1 MLIYVI
7 EDHPLYR
14 EALGML
20 LSRIK
25 PEATVLEL
33 DRLGDLPDS
42 VKKHGQPEAVC
53 LDLTLCDTLGMSGV
67 REVKNHY
74 PVAQLIVISEQ
85 NSEDIENACLDAG
98 ADAYISK
105 RTGSKD
111 MYQTL
116 RTLLLPDSSMDEED
130 VSSSRLSKRQKQLLI
145 ALDKGLSNRDIAEH
159 LAISEHTVKVHLWR
173 LFRRLGV
180 KSRTQAVYAARTNG
194 WLRG

>member
-111 MYQTL
+111 MCQTL

-180 KSRTQAVYAARTNG
+180 KSRTQAVHAARTNG